1 MNKPDNPNLVPV
13 PERRVTESDGPFETP
28 FPEFIHEYLSDHI
41 ELADQKA
48 GFVFAAVSAVLAYL
62 VTKDVLSPLKSWLTT
77 GTPPKGSDC
86 LVLIAILVLW
96 FSAMFSIWVIAPRLW
111 GKRSGNGGFIF

>member
-1 MNKPDNPNLVPV
+1 MQSQQPVSEAAKPGNENPV
-13 PERRVTESDGPFETP
+13 PGSERRITESDPLETP
-28 FPEFIHEYLSDHI
+28 FPEFIHQYLSDHI

-77 GTPPKGSDC
+77 RTGLKSGDC
-86 LVLIAILVLW
+86 LVFLAILVLW
-96 FSAMFSIWVIAPRLW
+96 FSAMFSIWV
-111 GKRSGNGGFIF
+111 